1 MLTRPMLLSR
11 RICLSVFSH
20 YKRSDL
26 LVVRRDDVK
35 DPLGYVEEMCL
46 RNESLFS
53 GVSGLRF
60 RQLPTRPLPVGH
72 GTALFLI
79 CLYNSFQP
87 PRQDISRLCILI
99 CSEKN
104 PYLKGRKENL
114 QTQTVVLRLSSTI
127 NLSNVRN
134 IIKIQVLFLTA
145 LRILPITPVLLS
157 VGTSYVLS
165 LCPVLP

>member
-53 GVSGLRF
+53 GVSGLTS

-87 PRQDISRLCILI
+87 RQDISRLCILI

-104 PYLKGRKENL
+104 PYLKGREENL

-165 LCPVLP
+165 LCPVLS